1 MIHKRRFRGVP
12 KIIKDVKDN
21 IFKVAMSLFSQNEY
35 KQVDMK
41 MIAQESGI
49 AVGTLYNYYEN
60 KQELYI
66 EILRTSWEQTFAKLN
81 NIDEMYIS
89 PKQKLQKCI
98 EQLYT
103 DIESRKGFGKEL
115 MRANVSDLN
124 KDERITEFKKALIIN
139 LEKHIRSIDKLEKYE
154 CQSINK
160 KIAEVLLLTIILL
173 IEAHPQEKTENIEF
187 LIDMLNSFIK

>member
-1 MIHKRRFRGVP
+1 MP

-21 IFKVAMSLFSQNEY
+21 IFEAAVSLFSQNEY
-35 KQVDMK
+35 DQVDMK

-60 KQELYI
+60 KKELYI
-66 EILRTSWEQTFAKLN
+66 EILRTNWEQTFAKLSE
-81 NIDEMYIS
+81 IDERHIS
-89 PKQKLQKCI
+89 PKQKLKKCI

-103 DIESRKGFGKEL
+103 DMENRKGFGKEL
-115 MRANVSDLN
+115 LMANNSELN
-124 KDERITEFKKALIIN
+124 KDERIVEFKKALIIN
-139 LEKHIRSIDKLEKYE
+139 LEKHISSIDKPEKYGG
-154 CQSINK
+154 QSIDK

-187 LIDMLNSFIK
+187 MIDMLNSFIK